1 MVLANRLQVQKNIKA
16 LFVGKVKMDVA
27 PPLLLG
33 KELYSMVSKYGDLVF
48 GFQSNKHKFLGYD
61 LTHDWIKQSIF

>member
-1 MVLANRLQVQKNIKA
+1 MVLANRLQVQKKNIKD

-33 KELYSMVSKYGDLVF
+33 EEL
-48 GFQSNKHKFLGYD
+48 
-61 LTHDWIKQSIF
+61 

>member
-1 MVLANRLQVQKNIKA
+1 MHDKLAYPYCIENNKTFMLTNNRKSSFFDCHLWFLLTDYRLKKNIKD

-33 KELYSMVSKYGDLVF
+33 EEL
-48 GFQSNKHKFLGYD
+48 
-61 LTHDWIKQSIF
+61 